1 MITDCESVCS
11 SVDEL
16 ASCCE
21 SLNNNDNEVIGNDSN
36 DVDSLAS
43 TVSFNASVIEALPTP
58 EIDVDE
64 ILKSELDIIPPVN
77 EIEMAELNASVKKLK
92 KNKKVCVFEI

>member
-1 MITDCESVCS
+1 MMITDCESVCS

-43 TVSFNASVIEALPTP
+43 TVSFNASVIDALPP
-58 EIDVDE
+58 PDIDVDE
-64 ILKSELDIIPPVN
+64 ILNAELDIVPPVGD
-77 EIEMAELNASVKKLK
+77 IEMTTLNTTDVKKTK
-92 KNKKVCVFEI
+92 KSKKV